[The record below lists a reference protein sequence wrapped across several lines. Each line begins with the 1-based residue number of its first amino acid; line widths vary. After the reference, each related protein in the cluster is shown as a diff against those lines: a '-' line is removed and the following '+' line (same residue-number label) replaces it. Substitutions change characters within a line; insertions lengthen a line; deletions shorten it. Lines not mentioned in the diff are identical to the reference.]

1 MTNDNETKGK
11 IIKVALRLFSR
22 DGYNETSI
30 RSLAK
35 EASVNIASINYYFK
49 NKLGLYKACFFT
61 LRQEAQRIAKKL
73 DASPVTAIEVK
84 KTLEQFTNELI
95 DLYVQDPNLISLV
108 IVELKKTMV
117 LDRSVVQARFLEL
130 YLSIEKF
137 FIYLKENGFVSPA
150 ADTHI
155 MASSFYGSIIHAI
168 SFDQKR
174 KDQFNVCLRD
184 DLEFRKKFASQ
195 LAQLYTFG
203 MKEYGEENEKEN

>member
-1 MTNDNETKGK
+1 MTNDNETKDK
-11 IIKVALRLFSR
+11 IIKVALKLFSR

-73 DASPVTAIEVK
+73 DVTPTSAEEVRN
-84 KTLEQFTNELI
+84 TLEDFTLELI
-95 DLYVQDPNLISLV
+95 DLYVKDPNLISLV
-108 IVELKKTMV
+108 IIELKKTMV

-130 YLSIEKF
+130 YLGIEKF
-137 FIYLKENGFVSPA
+137 FIYLKEKGFISPA
-150 ADTHI
+150 TDTHI
-155 MASSFYGSIIHAI
+155 VASSFYGSIIHAI

-174 KDQFNVCLRD
+174 QDQFNISLKENP
-184 DLEFRKKFASQ
+184 EFRKKFAAQ

-203 MKEYGEENEKEN
+203 MKEYGDENEIKN